1 MRGAKRILKGAL
13 FLPAALLVLFVLFE
27 FIGIAANHA
36 ASTRQTEQLLEL
48 LQANLQQVDIL
59 DSYTET
65 GNTSGTG
72 NHVDMLSAVIF
83 RTGADLEEIEQVL
96 QEYGALDEWSF
107 WVKPMAQVSAAR
119 EEHPYLYPFLERVAV
134 PEDFEDTWL
143 LYMNTDAPFPN
154 NIEGH

>member
-1 MRGAKRILKGAL
+1 MKLHRVLKWIVRLPVLLMAL
-13 FLPAALLVLFVLFE
+13 VVLYEVVGL
-27 FIGIAANHA
+27 AVNHA
-36 ASTRQTEQLLEL
+36 ASAQQTRDIVRTLRAGLS
-48 LQANLQQVDIL
+48 QVEIVDR
-59 DSYTET
+59 YTET
-65 GNTSGTG
+65 GNTAGTG
-72 NHVDMLSAVIF
+72 NHVDMLSAVIL
-83 RTGADLEEIEQVL
+83 RTESGWEEIIKVCQK
-96 QEYGALDEWSF
+96 YDGLDEWSF